1 MVKEKAAVVVPYY
14 HEKLTETEAISF
26 RNCLDTF
33 KGKYPIVLVI
43 PERMKK
49 SPYLPLDVLYEPVP
63 DGWLQSIDSYN
74 QMMLSEAFYIRFIKY
89 EYILIFQ
96 LDAFAISDSLQ
107 SFCDYGYD
115 YIGAPWLKGMRYLRS
130 SERGVWFV
138 GNGGFSLRRVEA
150 FMTILRRLST
160 ESVNRHED
168 IFWASCD
175 SADFHVAPM
184 DIALKFS
191 FEQDVRQCYEQNNN
205 ELPFGCHAWE
215 KYDFDFWRP
224 VFEGRGY
231 FLTDELPGGIDCEE
245 SFLRWDYH
253 YLDAE
258 PEIVE
263 QCLDNLLGRKKCRIY
278 VWGTGKIGEECCW
291 LLKRIKGQKT
301 GYVGCDSKKQGD
313 ALWGGQGETDEVLV
327 PKQEDIR
334 ILITDRER
342 REDILSCLQNKGYG
356 YKREVFFYDD
366 LIEMIRRFRF

>member
-14 HEKLTETEAISF
+14 HEKLTETEEISF

-96 LDAFAISDSLQ
+96 LDAFAFSDSLQ
-107 SFCDYGYD
+107 SFCDYRYD

-160 ESVNRHED
+160 ESVNIH
-168 IFWASCD
+168 
-175 SADFHVAPM
+175 
-184 DIALKFS
+184 
-191 FEQDVRQCYEQNNN
+191 
-205 ELPFGCHAWE
+205 
-215 KYDFDFWRP
+215 
-224 VFEGRGY
+224 
-231 FLTDELPGGIDCEE
+231 
-245 SFLRWDYH
+245 
-253 YLDAE
+253 
-258 PEIVE
+258 
-263 QCLDNLLGRKKCRIY
+263 
-278 VWGTGKIGEECCW
+278 
-291 LLKRIKGQKT
+291 
-301 GYVGCDSKKQGD
+301 
-313 ALWGGQGETDEVLV
+313 
-327 PKQEDIR
+327 
-334 ILITDRER
+334 
-342 REDILSCLQNKGYG
+342 
-356 YKREVFFYDD
+356 
-366 LIEMIRRFRF
+366 